1 MPNRAAWFRRLAP
14 LSWKMYSRASELALP
29 GMFRYLDARV
39 RFFDG
44 AVERALNAGVDQHL
58 FLAAGYDTR
67 AVRMA
72 TSEAAA
78 RLTAAK
84 MRRQQKGGS
93 GNGSG
98 RGARASVASG
108 GGDSA
113 KFLGRAFV
121 KGSAAATAAAAAVT
135 SSPSSFTSP
144 FAPRFFEVDLPHVSA
159 AKRELVDSVLPDAE
173 RWPRPA
179 FVGADLLDA
188 AGALRA
194 LEAAGF
200 DASASRP
207 CLATLEGI
215 LMYLP
220 PRSAREI
227 LRTVST
233 LLTPGSLL
241 AFDFVVEECFAT
253 GGVGYEGASRGADG
267 ATTSSPP
274 PAPSATAKTCPAT
287 DSSTY
292 EIVDVPKEA
301 EIAFPTYGLVA
312 STVAHHGEPFRSG
325 FEHAPERHAALAASL
340 GFKVQELLDAPKVV
354 ETFFSGKKCTGPVSD
369 YMAMALWEKL

>member
-1 MPNRAAWFRRLAP
+1 MPNRAAWFRRLSP
-14 LSWKMYSRASELALP
+14 VSWKLYSLASELALP

-44 AVERALNAGVDQHL
+44 VVERALRAGVDQHL

-78 RLTAAK
+78 RLTAEK
-84 MRRQQKGGS
+84 KRR
-93 GNGSG
+93 GNGG
-98 RGARASVASG
+98 GGARASVASG

-113 KFLGRAFV
+113 KVLGLSRAAV
-121 KGSAAATAAAAAVT
+121 KGAAAAASSASTST
-135 SSPSSFTSP
+135 SSSS

-159 AKRELVDSVLPDAE
+159 AKRTLVDSVLPDAE
-173 RWPRPA
+173 RWPRPS

-220 PRSAREI
+220 PKSAREI

-253 GGVGYEGASRGADG
+253 GGVGYEQQQRSRSQGGGAGEAS
-267 ATTSSPP
+267 TSSSDSSSSSS
-274 PAPSATAKTCPAT
+274 PSSCVKTCPAT

-292 EIVDVPKEA
+292 EVVSVPSA
-301 EIAFPTYGLVA
+301 ADIAFPTYGLVA
-312 STVAHHGEPFRSG
+312 SSVAHHGEPFRSG
-325 FEHAPERHAALAASL
+325 FEHDPQRHAALAASL
-340 GFKVQELLDAPKVV
+340 GFKVRELLDAPKVV
-354 ETFFSGKKCTGPVSD
+354 ETFFSGKKCRGPVSV